1 LIWEEIELARKKYTK
16 RIISLG
22 GVGEL
27 GKNMYV
33 VEVDDDLFVIDVG
46 LMFPED
52 EMYGIDIVIPDIT
65 YLLENKQRI
74 RGIFLS
80 HGHEDHTGALFYIL
94 KEISVPVYGTNLTI
108 ALTKAK
114 LKEQDFSGNVDF
126 RVIDEDTVLKFP
138 RASVR
143 FFHVNH
149 SIPDSV
155 GISIDTDE
163 GAIVYTGDF
172 KFDQS
177 ADELYQGNI
186 TKMAKI
192 GEQGVLCLLSDST
205 EAEKPGYTPSEVFV
219 AKQLE
224 KIFIA
229 AEGRII
235 YACYA
240 SSINAIQ
247 RLLNIAEK
255 MNRKVV
261 IVGKTLLEV
270 FRISERLG
278 YIKAAKHLVIPYEK
292 MDSFKDSQIVVLMSG
307 AQGEPLEAL
316 QQMVRRQHKELYIK
330 KEDTV
335 LIAASPHRGGELALL
350 KTVDL
355 LYRAGATVVSQQVH
369 VSGHGR
375 MEELKL
381 MLNLMKPRFFVPIH
395 GEYKML
401 VAHAKIAAN
410 MGIPQERTVIPEIGD
425 VIEIRGDR
433 IRVTGRVPAGN
444 VLIDGSGVGDVGNI
458 VLRDRR
464 MLSQDGIFIAV
475 VTLSRSERKIV
486 SGPEI
491 ISRGFVYVRESEEL
505 IQQATKMVK
514 EIVEKNIKKPGYEWS
529 NMKQEIR
536 DQLNSFLYNQTKRRP
551 MIIPIIMEI

>member
-1 LIWEEIELARKKYTK
+1 LARKKYTK